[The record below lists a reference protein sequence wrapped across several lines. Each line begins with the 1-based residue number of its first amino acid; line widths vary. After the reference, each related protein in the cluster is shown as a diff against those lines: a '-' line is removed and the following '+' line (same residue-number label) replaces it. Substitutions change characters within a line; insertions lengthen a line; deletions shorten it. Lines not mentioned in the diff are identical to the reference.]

1 MKLSENKPLTVL
13 RWIKVYFKHFDE
25 ILLVPAQNI
34 IIE

>member
-1 MKLSENKPLTVL
+1 MKLSENKPHGL
-13 RWIKVYFKHFDE
+13 RWIKVYFKYFDQ